1 MRDFRDAKAMA
12 RDLRRTLAAKG
23 LKISVGEALEL
34 VAKLLGARDW
44 NTLAAAIQTAPKTA
58 KAPAPPEPAPAP
70 KPPDAPQRH
79 GAIHFTRALEETLHR
94 ATAFAAQRQHEYTT
108 LEHLLLALTDD
119 KDALAVL
126 QACAV
131 EAPELAGTLTRW
143 IDNELTSLVLKE
155 PEEPKPTAGFHRVVQ
170 RAVIHVQS
178 SGRDEVT
185 GANLLVAIFS
195 ERESR
200 AFAVLTELGM
210 NRYDAVNFIANG
222 IRKDGGKGTN
232 GERPAPAA
240 PAPRSPT
247 QRFTVGLEESLH
259 RAVGLAVA
267 RKHGS
272 TTLEHLLLAL
282 IDDPDVLR
290 VLDACAVDVS
300 ALGWALT
307 KYVDVGLRS
316 LIREGGEEPIPTDGF
331 HRVIQRAVIHVQ
343 AAGRPQVTG
352 ANALVAIFSERESRA
367 CALLTEQGLNRHDAV
382 NFIAH
387 GVRKDG
393 KAA

>member
-12 RDLRRTLAAKG
+12 RDLRQALAAKG
-23 LKISVGEALEL
+23 LKISVSEAFEL
-34 VAKLLGARDW
+34 VAKLLGQRDW
-44 NTLAAAIQTAPKTA
+44 NTLAAAIQAAA
-58 KAPAPPEPAPAP
+58 KAAAAPTASTPAL

-79 GAIHFTRALEETLHR
+79 GSIHFTPALEATLRR
-94 ATAFAAQRQHEYTT
+94 ADGFAAQRKHEYTT
-108 LEHLLLALTDD
+108 LEHLLLALADD
-119 KDALAVL
+119 PDALAVL

-131 EAPELAGTLTRW
+131 DAPELAGTLTKW
-143 IDNELTSLVLKE
+143 IDNELTSLVLKDAE
-155 PEEPKPTAGFHRVVQ
+155 APKPTAGFHRVVQ

-200 AFAVLTELGM
+200 AFALLSERQMT
-210 NRYDAVNFIANG
+210 RYDAVNFIANG
-222 IRKDGGKGTN
+222 IRKDSGD
-232 GERPAPAA
+232 RPALTP
-240 PAPRSPT
+240 PAPMAPERRGSVHFA
-247 QRFTVGLEESLH
+247 RALEESLH
-259 RAVGLAVA
+259 RAVGLAAA
-267 RKHGS
+267 RKHEY

-282 IDDPDVLR
+282 IDDPDASL
-290 VLDACAVDVS
+290 VLDACKVDAP

-307 KYVDVGLRS
+307 KHIDVDLAG
-316 LIREGGEEPIPTDGF
+316 LIREDGGAPKPTDGF
-331 HRVIQRAVIHVQ
+331 QRVIQRAVVHVQ
-343 AAGRPQVTG
+343 AAGREPVTG

-367 CALLTEQGLNRHDAV
+367 CSLLTEHKLTRNDAV

-393 KAA
+393 GQAA